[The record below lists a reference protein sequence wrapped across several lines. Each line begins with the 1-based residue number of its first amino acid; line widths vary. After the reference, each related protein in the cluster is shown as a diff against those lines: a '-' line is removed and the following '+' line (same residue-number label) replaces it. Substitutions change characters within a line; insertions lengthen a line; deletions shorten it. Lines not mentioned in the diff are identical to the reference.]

1 MLSAKEIRN
10 NCAKTKREEVKQIII
25 GAVQDEFEGK
35 PLCSNI
41 TYVYYMDDT
50 LQKELEEA
58 EYTVEQVRVKV
69 NKFLSNEI
77 CWKIS
82 WYL

>member
-1 MLSAKEIRN
+1 MISAKEIVN
-10 NCAKTKREEVKQIII
+10 KCVETKRKEIKQIII
-25 GAVQDEFEGK
+25 NAVQDEFEGK

-41 TYVYYMDDT
+41 TYVYYMDDI

-58 EYTVEQVRVKV
+58 EYTVEQKIN
-69 NKFLSNEI
+69 NKFLSSEVYWEI
-77 CWKIS
+77 R

>member
-1 MLSAKEIRN
+1 MISAKEIVN
-10 NCAKTKREEVKQIII
+10 KCAETKREEVKQIII
-25 GAVQDEFEGK
+25 DAVQDEFEGK

-41 TYVYYMDDT
+41 TYVYYMDDV

-58 EYTVEQVRVKV
+58 EYTVEQKIN
-69 NKFLSNEI
+69 NKFLSSEVYWEI
-77 CWKIS
+77 R

>member
-1 MLSAKEIRN
+1 MISAKEIVN
-10 NCAKTKREEVKQIII
+10 KCVETKREEVKQIII
-25 GAVQDEFEGK
+25 DAVQDEFEGK

-41 TYVYYMDDT
+41 TYVYYMDDI

-58 EYTVEQVRVKV
+58 EYTVEQKRN
-69 NKFLSNEI
+69 NKFLSSEVYWEI
-77 CWKIS
+77 R